1 MALSTIPSEG
11 ISLHG
16 SGKDVG
22 ELRQG
27 MSSGLLLR
35 LGEDVL
41 QELKSNED
49 ALRFVT
55 GNTPV
60 CWLPLAVLLEGRS

>member
-1 MALSTIPSEG
+1 MDWSTIPAEG

-16 SGKDVG
+16 PGEDAG

-41 QELKSNED
+41 EELKSNED
-49 ALRFVT
+49 GLRFVT

-60 CWLPLAVLLEGRS
+60 RWLPLPVLP